1 MKKIVLV
8 MAIALA
14 AVGIVSAQSRNGVQ
28 TASVQGTLGL
38 QNGVIVLSSGNMV
51 YYVPELSRYVG
62 FIDALKEG
70 AQVKVEGWQMGNG
83 YITPSKITVGG
94 KDYDLSSN
102 GYGNGGV
109 LVHHGSGYGHRG
121 GGGHGHGGGCYSG
134 DGHSWHR

>member
-1 MKKIVLV
+1 MKKLVLV

-14 AVGIVSAQSRNGVQ
+14 AVSIVSAQGWGWNNAQPV
-28 TASVQGTLGL
+28 SVQGTLGL
-38 QNGVIVLSSGNMV
+38 QNGVIALTSGNTV

-83 YITPSKITVGG
+83 YITPSKITVDG

-102 GYGNGGV
+102 NVY
-109 LVHHGSGYGHRG
+109 G
-121 GGGHGHGGGCYSG
+121 GGGGWGRRGYHHGGGRGWGGRCC
-134 DGHSWHR
+134 W